1 MKPLSHIAEQVNE
14 SSTLAMDALY
24 KQMKADG
31 IDVLGFAAGEPDFP
45 TPDRIKLAAI
55 EAIINNETKYTPA
68 TGTMESHLF
77 LRVVFS
83 VKYCFFASALLC
95 LDM

>member
-1 MKPLSHIAEQVNE
+1 MKPLSRIAEQVNE

-45 TPDRIKLAAI
+45 TPDRIV
-55 EAIINNETKYTPA
+55 
-68 TGTMESHLF
+68 GRH
-77 LRVVFS
+77 RGHHQQ
-83 VKYCFFASALLC
+83 
-95 LDM
+95 

>member
-55 EAIINNETKYTPA
+55 EAIINNDTKYTPA
-68 TGTMESHLF
+68 TGTLVLKKAICQRLKADCGVE
-77 LRVVFS
+77 
-83 VKYCFFASALLC
+83 
-95 LDM
+95 